1 MDINHIRELI
11 PLAGLTERERM
22 VFEATIEGFNYKEIA
37 KKFKISVAR
46 SYVLVKHAA
55 LKIHHADKRDN
66 IQTDLRM
73 YKSKLKDIIR
83 ELISEITNE
92 SFGGYVHDKDMKK
105 DPKHITGERWRIKF
119 QSTKDLEKH
128 GNTEKS
134 PVDEDKINITEIKT
148 VVRDLLSEMWTGWE
162 ENRLPGLSDDLND
175 PDNQEEKE
183 DSKNY
188 KSASDVVTAVAKGI
202 LDKQEAFNILMSKFL
217 IPAEVAKVNVNLATI
232 SFLMKT
238 TQNRGLNEGNEY
250 SYDKPKSRKRYIIIG
265 RSGPVMSYYCESPTQ
280 GARMVQNAFSMA
292 KEFETEE
299 EMRNKIRELQVKYKG
314 MKFDFDIVPAGKYPG
329 VKPKKYVVSKPVKVE
344 GEWIVKWYKWGI
356 RDENKTYYTDDKQDA
371 FLTYGEMIKQADMEN
386 KKDNE

>member
-22 VFEATIEGFNYKEIA
+22 VIEAILDGLRYKEIS
-37 KKFKISVAR
+37 KRFNISVAR
-46 SYVLVKHAA
+46 SYVLAHHAA
-55 LKIHHADKRDN
+55 FKIHHADKRDN

-134 PVDEDKINITEIKT
+134 PVDEDKINITEIKN
-148 VVRDLLSEMWTGWE
+148 VVRNILDEMWVGWQ
-162 ENRLPGLSDDLND
+162 ENKSPITYKTENDVIGAVSNGSLS
-175 PDNQEEKE
+175 KE
-183 DSKNY
+183 
-188 KSASDVVTAVAKGI
+188 
-202 LDKQEAFNILMSKFL
+202 EAFNMLISRFL
-217 IPAEVAKVNVNLATI
+217 IPVEIAKQKVNRAITHNL
-232 SFLMKT
+232 SK
-238 TQNRGLNEGNEY
+238 LNQKGEMSEAY
-250 SYDKPKSRKRYIIIG
+250 DPSYDKPKSRKRYIIIG
-265 RSGPVMSYYCESPTQ
+265 RSGPVVSYYCESSTQ

-314 MKFDFDIVPAGKYPG
+314 MKFDFDIVPAGKYQG
-329 VKPKKYVVSKPVKVE
+329 TKTPKYTISKPVKKD
-344 GEWIVKWYKWGI
+344 GEWIVKWKINGI
-356 RDENKTYYTDDKQDA
+356 SNEASAYYTDNKQDA
-371 FLTYGEMIKQADMEN
+371 IETYGAMLKNAEELNDKES
-386 KKDNE
+386 